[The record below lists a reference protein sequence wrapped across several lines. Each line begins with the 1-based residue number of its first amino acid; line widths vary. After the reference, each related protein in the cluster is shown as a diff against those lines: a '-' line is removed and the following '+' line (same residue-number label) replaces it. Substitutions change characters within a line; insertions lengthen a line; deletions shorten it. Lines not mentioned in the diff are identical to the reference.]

1 MPVADHVPASQEVG
15 TCFFVRG
22 LWRGTNVAR
31 WDSMDLRRVAL
42 LFFATIVAC
51 REDDTVQVTTV
62 TSATVRAPDVAF
74 GDYRGSFHGANVY
87 ASFEARGGIAS
98 GTFFYEADGLDVPL
112 RGGIDDRGALVL
124 SEIGDKGTVST
135 VTLRSDPSG
144 AWSGTW
150 ESGDASRS
158 GAARL
163 EPIARAR
170 GAEVFIATR
179 HTRRDHID
187 VRAPVVLGLGDRVFE
202 KKLDDALQSLA
213 QTAATD
219 VGAWVTVD
227 YLVPLNERGFLS
239 IIVNARY
246 ANEVLCD
253 AGAACIGTSSGLS
266 AAVDARAIATSVW
279 DVVDPVKVRKVR
291 AARRLG
297 ATGVLTRRGVSFLYD
312 EVEDGMHAPAWDE
325 ISFDDLGGA
334 LRRGSAFEPL
344 WKR

>member
-1 MPVADHVPASQEVG
+1 
-15 TCFFVRG
+15 
-22 LWRGTNVAR
+22 
-31 WDSMDLRRVAL
+31 MDPHRVAL
-42 LFFATIVAC
+42 LIFATIVAC
-51 REDDTVQVTTV
+51 REDDTVQATTL
-62 TSATVRAPDVAF
+62 TSATLRTPDVAF
-74 GDYRGSFHGANVY
+74 ADYRGTFHGANVY

-98 GTFFYEADGLDVPL
+98 GTFFYEADGIDVPL
-112 RGGIDDRGALVL
+112 RGGIDERGALVL
-124 SEIGDKGTVST
+124 SEMGDRGAIST
-135 VTLRSDPSG
+135 VTLRSDASG

-150 ESGDASRS
+150 ESADASRT
-158 GAARL
+158 GPAKL
-163 EPIARAR
+163 EPIARTR

-179 HTRRDHID
+179 HTRSNHID
-187 VRAPVVLGLGDRVFE
+187 VRAPVVLGLGDRVYE

-246 ANEVLCD
+246 ASEVRCD
-253 AGAACIGTSSGLS
+253 GGAPCIGTASGLS
-266 AAVDARAIATSVW
+266 AAVDDHAIMTSTW
-279 DVVDPVKVRKVR
+279 DVVDPVKARKLLV
-291 AARRLG
+291 ARRMG

-312 EVEDGMHAPAWDE
+312 EVEDGVHAPAWDE

-344 WKR
+344 WKKL